1 MINGIV
7 NIYKEKGY
15 TSHDVV
21 AVLRKV
27 VGQKK
32 IGHTGT
38 LDPDATGVLP
48 VCLGR
53 ATKVCEL
60 LTDHDKTYEAL
71 LLLGKT
77 TDTQDISGEVLEEKN
92 PAHLTEEEVRSCIES
107 FIGEYDQV
115 PPMYSALKVNG
126 KKLYELAR
134 EGKTVERK
142 SRRVQIHGIRIL
154 EMNLPHVRMEVD
166 CSKGTYIR
174 TLCHDIGEKL
184 QVGGCMEELERTKVG
199 RFLKEDAVTLDE
211 VRQKMEQGEG
221 AELFTPLD
229 QIFAELPAVTVTD
242 AKAWM
247 SYNGNDLPERFLLEK
262 EEWTDGQEVRVYD
275 SRKNFIG
282 LYQYRAP
289 KKLFHIKKMFLDPE
303 AEKIEKSSTNKT
315 DMQYIKGLDAFDGRN
330 HTAVTLGKFDG
341 LHRGHQKLLNR
352 IMKYAKKEDCDSVV
366 CAFDMDRDCLMTNE
380 ERRAFL
386 EDKVDYLIEIPFTRE
401 MMEMEAEK
409 FIDEILY
416 KKLHASH
423 IVVGTDFNFGHEKRG
438 NHQMLEKYAAKY
450 GYTVD
455 VVEKAYYK
463 DREISST
470 YIRELLLDGNVPLAN
485 ELLGY
490 PYEITSVVE
499 HGQQLGR
506 TLGFPTMNLAPQGKK
521 ILPKYGVYACRVL
534 VDGVWYGG
542 VGNAGVKPT
551 VAQEKRRLFE
561 VYVYGY
567 EGDAYGKTA
576 TVQILEFERPET
588 KFHSVEELKDRV
600 MKDMQYGG
608 EYLKNHP
615 LDER

>member
-1 MINGIV
+1 MLGKALLESMMILNKKAVVSVIRLKEMEFFQAKPSDLDGIVSVLRQTRGVEVAILLYELEPQTFKVSLRSKEIVDVSAVAKYYGGGGHVRAAGVTMKGSPHDVINNLTLLIERQLRAAEEKTRKMINGIV

-77 TDTQDISGEVLEEKN
+77 TDTQDISGEVLEERD
-92 PAHLTEEEVRSCIES
+92 PGDLTEEEVRSCIES
-107 FIGEYDQV
+107 FIGEYDQI

-142 SRRVQIHGIRIL
+142 SRKVQIHGIRIL

-262 EEWTDGQEVRVYD
+262 EAWTDGQEVRVYD

-303 AEKIEKSSTNKT
+303 AEKIEK
-315 DMQYIKGLDAFDGRN
+315 
-330 HTAVTLGKFDG
+330 
-341 LHRGHQKLLNR
+341 
-352 IMKYAKKEDCDSVV
+352 
-366 CAFDMDRDCLMTNE
+366 
-380 ERRAFL
+380 
-386 EDKVDYLIEIPFTRE
+386 
-401 MMEMEAEK
+401 
-409 FIDEILY
+409 
-416 KKLHASH
+416 
-423 IVVGTDFNFGHEKRG
+423 
-438 NHQMLEKYAAKY
+438 
-450 GYTVD
+450 
-455 VVEKAYYK
+455 
-463 DREISST
+463 
-470 YIRELLLDGNVPLAN
+470 
-485 ELLGY
+485 
-490 PYEITSVVE
+490 
-499 HGQQLGR
+499 
-506 TLGFPTMNLAPQGKK
+506 
-521 ILPKYGVYACRVL
+521 
-534 VDGVWYGG
+534 
-542 VGNAGVKPT
+542 
-551 VAQEKRRLFE
+551 
-561 VYVYGY
+561 
-567 EGDAYGKTA
+567 
-576 TVQILEFERPET
+576 
-588 KFHSVEELKDRV
+588 
-600 MKDMQYGG
+600 
-608 EYLKNHP
+608 
-615 LDER
+615 

>member
-60 LTDHDKTYEAL
+60 LTDHDKNYEAL

-77 TDTQDISGEVLEEKN
+77 TDTQDISGEVLEEWD
-92 PAHLTEEEVRSCIES
+92 PGDLTEEEVRSCIES
-107 FIGEYDQV
+107 FIGEYDQI

-142 SRRVQIHGIRIL
+142 SRKVQIHGIRIL

-229 QIFAELPAVTVTD
+229 QIFAELPAVTVRD

-262 EEWTDGQEVRVYD
+262 EAWTDGQEVRVYD

-303 AEKIEKSSTNKT
+303 AEKIEK
-315 DMQYIKGLDAFDGRN
+315 
-330 HTAVTLGKFDG
+330 
-341 LHRGHQKLLNR
+341 
-352 IMKYAKKEDCDSVV
+352 
-366 CAFDMDRDCLMTNE
+366 
-380 ERRAFL
+380 
-386 EDKVDYLIEIPFTRE
+386 
-401 MMEMEAEK
+401 
-409 FIDEILY
+409 
-416 KKLHASH
+416 
-423 IVVGTDFNFGHEKRG
+423 
-438 NHQMLEKYAAKY
+438 
-450 GYTVD
+450 
-455 VVEKAYYK
+455 
-463 DREISST
+463 
-470 YIRELLLDGNVPLAN
+470 
-485 ELLGY
+485 
-490 PYEITSVVE
+490 
-499 HGQQLGR
+499 
-506 TLGFPTMNLAPQGKK
+506 
-521 ILPKYGVYACRVL
+521 
-534 VDGVWYGG
+534 
-542 VGNAGVKPT
+542 
-551 VAQEKRRLFE
+551 
-561 VYVYGY
+561 
-567 EGDAYGKTA
+567 
-576 TVQILEFERPET
+576 
-588 KFHSVEELKDRV
+588 
-600 MKDMQYGG
+600 
-608 EYLKNHP
+608 
-615 LDER
+615 